1 MSRAWASDKHQQ
13 RSLGGERIR
22 CYARRL
28 VTLNGP
34 SRQWPVGKQAM
45 SRAWASDKHQQ
56 RSLGGERIRY
66 YARRL
71 VTLNGP
77 SLSPR
82 Y

>member
-1 MSRAWASDKHQQ
+1 
-13 RSLGGERIR
+13 
-22 CYARRL
+22 

-34 SRQWPVGKQAM
+34 SQQWPVG
-45 SRAWASDKHQQ
+45 RAWASDKHQQ